1 MWNDNSIIRGCSL
14 GCAIALMLGGSLLLV
29 YQVYQRERAEE
40 ADRCHAAQQTILDEA
55 ELIAAGGKFPGEQV
69 TNRWKALLEGC

>member
-1 MWNDNSIIRGCSL
+1 MWKWLPII
-14 GCAIALMLGGSLLLV
+14 LMLIGATGIYGLV
-29 YQVYQRERAEE
+29 TGAMVLKERKA
-40 ADRCHAAQQTILDEA
+40 ARCQAAQQTVLDEA